1 MYQVNSTTNS
11 ISPLQAKRFS
21 DLGYRERE
29 HLQEWL
35 VSYPEALGEELLII
49 QKEFDGFDET
59 RERLDLLAIDK
70 LGGLVIIENK
80 LDDSGKDVVWQSLKY
95 ASYCSSLSKS
105 NIADIF
111 QEYLNRYCGGGDAR
125 QEICDFL
132 EIEEF
137 SDVVLNFGNDQRVIL
152 VAANFRKEVTSTVLW
167 LLQNGLQIQC
177 FKATPYQLKE
187 EVYLTLDQ
195 IIPTPEAA
203 EFMVGISDKEKE
215 QKTTVRAK
223 AQCHTLRREFWALC
237 LDGLKTA
244 GITRYQNVSPSDAH
258 WLNAGSGVSG
268 MHYAMIFSRKE
279 ARVELSINRSTKEEN
294 NQIFDL
300 IKERKDEIESS
311 LGLSLNW
318 RKLEDKKVSLIVT
331 QQDFDGFNRDSWE
344 AMISWLAEH
353 VAKFDQVFSKIL
365 PEINKLIKGK

>member
-70 LGGLVIIENK
+70 QGGLVIIENK

-105 NIADIF
+105 NISDIF
-111 QEYLNRYCGGGDAR
+111 QEYLNRYSNGGDAR

-132 EIEEF
+132 EIEDF
-137 SDVVLNFGNDQRVIL
+137 SDVVLNVGNDQRVIL
-152 VAANFRKEVTSTVLW
+152 VAANFRREVTSTVLW

-187 EVYLTLDQ
+187 EVYLTLGQ

-223 AQCHTLRREFWALC
+223 AQRHTLRKDFWTQCLSALK
-237 LDGLKTA
+237 DA
-244 GITRYQNVSPSDAH
+244 GITRYQNISPSDDH
-258 WLNAGSGVSG
+258 WLSAGSGMSG
-268 MHYAMIFSRKE
+268 VWYSMIFSRKE
-279 ARVELSINRSTKEEN
+279 ARMEVCVRKGTKEETKVLY
-294 NQIFDL
+294 DL
-300 IKERKDEIESS
+300 IAAKKEELESS
-311 LGLSLNW
+311 LGFALTWQRLD
-318 RKLEDKKVSLIVT
+318 DKKMSRVHAHH
-331 QQDFDGFNRDSWE
+331 DFDGFNRESWE
-344 AMISWLAEH
+344 AMTEWLVEH
-353 VAKFDQVFSKIL
+353 VRQFDKAFSKVL
-365 PEINKLIKGK
+365 PEINRTIKGK